1 MESNRMEKQYNLYA
15 KLAAILI
22 LIVGSYLVLRP
33 FLTASLFAA
42 VICVTTWPLYQR
54 MLRKMKN
61 RHNTAAL
68 VMTSTLSL
76 LFILPLSL
84 VAYNLADS
92 VTNYYNEILLA
103 IEQGPIEP
111 PAWLKNVPIVG
122 ESVDNYWRLLS
133 TSQKDIDALMNR
145 LLVPAK
151 NFLLAAGILL
161 GQGVMEMSLAA
172 FVSFFLYRDGAALV
186 RFLNLT
192 LDRVVG
198 VHAENI
204 LGIVNNT
211 IHSIMYSLLGTA
223 LAQGVVATI
232 GFAIAGVPAALLL
245 GTATAAVSLIPIGPP
260 LVWGAASAWLFYHGD
275 TGWGIFMLIWGFF
288 LISSVDNVVKPLL
301 ISRGSNLPFILILF
315 GVMGGLTVF
324 GFVGVFI
331 GPTLLAIGYSL
342 LKEWAAHIKES

>member
-1 MESNRMEKQYNLYA
+1 MEKQYNLYA
-15 KLAAILI
+15 KLAAIFI
-22 LIVGSYLVLRP
+22 LIAGSFLVLRP
-33 FLTASLFAA
+33 FLTATLFAA

-111 PAWLKNVPIVG
+111 PAWLKNIPIVG

-151 NFLLAAGILL
+151 NFLLAAGIML

-204 LGIVNNT
+204 LGIINNT

-223 LAQGVVATI
+223 
-232 GFAIAGVPAALLL
+232 
-245 GTATAAVSLIPIGPP
+245 TAAVSLVPIGPP
-260 LVWGAASAWLFYHGD
+260 LIWGAASAWLFYQGD

-315 GVMGGLTVF
+315 GVMGGITVF